1 MRAASRRLAAYLVL
15 GFLPWGVVFVGDAT
29 TLVFSVGLVDPAALT
44 LTDPYSYVFRYTR
57 GLPGYLFAWPLG
69 VGLYLLALG
78 SVIFGTV
85 VGREDRRVTA
95 GLVVLVAL
103 TQASFAWGLSSRPGY
118 LVLPVGALAAGLLA
132 WLVEWPAIRG
142 NVLPVDR

>member
-1 MRAASRRLAAYLVL
+1 MRATARRLAAYLVL
-15 GFLPWGVVFVGDAT
+15 GLLPWSVVFVGDTT

-78 SVIFGTV
+78 SVVSGIAIGL
-85 VGREDRRVTA
+85 EDRRVTA

-118 LVLPVGALAAGLLA
+118 LVVPVGAVAAGLLA
-132 WLVEWPAIRG
+132 WFVEWPAIRG
-142 NVLPVDR
+142 DILPGRR